1 MQHKY
6 VHLGSSSFDN
16 TLFQPI
22 KNISGFTKPTGGF
35 WGSPVNSDYGWGE
48 WVKSNNFDEL
58 IGSNKYEKE
67 KFYFKLKPNTR
78 LLYINKASMLRDL
91 PKQEDEFTLACSSFI
106 VLDFKELEKT
116 YDAIEVNISSDRQ
129 LYWDLYGW
137 DVDSILILNPDC
149 VIEC

>member
-6 VHLGSSSFDN
+6 VHLGSSSFDK

-106 VLDFKELEKT
+106 VPEATPSNAAAKPPALKP
-116 YDAIEVNISSDRQ
+116 AISIAIAKSSD
-129 LYWDLYGW
+129 
-137 DVDSILILNPDC
+137 
-149 VIEC
+149 E